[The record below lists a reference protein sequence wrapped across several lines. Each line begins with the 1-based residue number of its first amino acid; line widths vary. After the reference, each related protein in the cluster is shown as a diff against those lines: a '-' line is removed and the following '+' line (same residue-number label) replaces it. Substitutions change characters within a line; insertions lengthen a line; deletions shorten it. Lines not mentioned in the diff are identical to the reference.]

1 MEQMQ
6 DNREFKQD
14 ISAIE
19 EKRQVLERIVD
30 ITQAIESMQNSL
42 NSALMLGLSS
52 KEMPEDAYILY
63 SALND
68 SIRSLPVTKIKE
80 YLANMEIIIES
91 QLEKILG
98 FSGVN
103 FDSDDTV
110 ESVYL
115 AGDGVDENPLNLLE
129 DFKRTAQTAVSLKV
143 LLKNRGVQTEGSD
156 LPVPRDTIHKQLKH
170 LDVQEKQQRTKAK
183 VKIDEMHDDLDKMID
198 NPSYPAEM
206 KEMLKAVQ
214 GNLDQDL
221 KHIDAGVSL
230 GKLSFVADATEMTAI
245 EEVVVETEEIEITAI
260 PEPQDV
266 GFSAAASRW
275 LNTPWDTSWEDV
287 KKGR

>member
-6 DNREFKQD
+6 DNSEFKQD

-30 ITQAIESMQNSL
+30 ITQTIESMQKSL

-52 KEMPEDAYILY
+52 KEMPEDAYTLY
-63 SALND
+63 SALSD
-68 SIRSLPVTKIKE
+68 SIRNLPVIKIKE
-80 YLANMEIIIES
+80 YLANMETIIKS

-98 FSGVN
+98 FSGVE

-143 LLKNRGVQTEGSD
+143 LLKNRGVQTDGSD

-170 LDVQEKQQRTKAK
+170 LDAQEKQQRTKAK
-183 VKIDEMHDDLDKMID
+183 EKIGEMREDLDKMID

-230 GKLSFVADATEMTAI
+230 GKLSFVAEAAEVTAI
-245 EEVVVETEEIEITAI
+245 EEVTVETEKKEKTAI

-266 GFSAAASRW
+266 GFSTAASRW
-275 LNTPWDTSWEDV
+275 LNTPWDTSWDDV
-287 KKGR
+287 RKGQ

>member
-6 DNREFKQD
+6 DNSEFKQD

-30 ITQAIESMQNSL
+30 ITQTIESMQKSL

-52 KEMPEDAYILY
+52 KEMPEDAYTLY
-63 SALND
+63 SALSD
-68 SIRSLPVTKIKE
+68 SIRNLPVIKIKE
-80 YLANMEIIIES
+80 YLANMETIIKS

-98 FSGVN
+98 FSGVE

-143 LLKNRGVQTEGSD
+143 LLKNRGVQTDGSD

-170 LDVQEKQQRTKAK
+170 LDAQEKQQRTKAK
-183 VKIDEMHDDLDKMID
+183 EKIGEMREDLDKMID

-230 GKLSFVADATEMTAI
+230 GKLSFVAEAAEVTAI
-245 EEVVVETEEIEITAI
+245 EEVTVETEEIEITAI

-266 GFSAAASRW
+266 GFSTAASRW
-275 LNTPWDTSWEDV
+275 LNTPWDTSWDDV
-287 KKGR
+287 RKGQ